1 MTRPLQKFTSIR
13 AKLGAAI
20 IAAVVVTIVLLY
32 VVLAIMLP
40 GKASAAAAWHS
51 TGAFLRDAWWLL
63 LLAGGLSGATALAL
77 VRVMARGMTKPLRD
91 MARATQQMSRGDYS
105 QRVHTDSRDEVGRL
119 AEAFNQMAAELEGLE
134 RLRRDL
140 LANVSHELKTPIA
153 AIRAHLE
160 NLLEGVEQPDRE
172 TLQVMLTQSERLSAL
187 VEQVLDLSRLDSG
200 AASMTFEPVAL
211 SSIADQVI
219 AEVGI
224 ARRDR
229 EVRVHARIDPAL
241 PAAKADRA
249 RLQQVLFNLLDNAV
263 RLTPPGGEVSV
274 GARAES
280 KHLEIFVDDRGPGIP
295 GEKIPLVF
303 ERFYRADASRSRPDG
318 GAGLGLAIARSIV
331 EAHGGRIGAEP
342 RIGGGMRFWFT
353 LPAAGQEPQTPA
365 MAHATHRNEEEM

>member
-1 MTRPLQKFTSIR
+1 MTRPLQSFTSIR

-63 LLAGGLSGATALAL
+63 LLAGGLSGASALLL
-77 VRVMARGMTKPLRD
+77 VRVLARGMTKPLRD

-119 AEAFNQMAAELEGLE
+119 AEAFNHMAADLEGLE

-187 VEQVLDLSRLDSG
+187 VDQVLDLSRLDSG
-200 AASMTFEPVAL
+200 AAAMTFEPVAL
-211 SSIADQVI
+211 ASVAGQVA
-219 AEVGI
+219 AEVAI

-229 EVRVHARIDPAL
+229 SVAVRNLIDPGL
-241 PAAKADRA
+241 PAAQADRA
-249 RLQQVLFNLLDNAV
+249 RVHQVLFNLLDNAV
-263 RLTPPGGEVSV
+263 RLTPAGGEVSLI
-274 GARAES
+274 ADRES
-280 KHLEIFVDDRGPGIP
+280 KHVKVMVEDRGPGIAR
-295 GEKIPLVF
+295 ENIPLVF
-303 ERFYRADASRSRPDG
+303 ERFYRADASRSRSDG

-342 RIGGGMRFWFT
+342 RSGGGMRFWFT
-353 LPAAGQEPQTPA
+353 LPAAGPEAETPA
-365 MAHATHRNEEEM
+365 LAHAMQRNEEEM